1 MRAENYCRFIQHY
14 TVAKAILMMHKVLE
28 RDRPPQSAGFLSLVK
43 LPACTEA
50 QSRNACCPS
59 FVKASFYLLQHEERP
74 CPEVTNL
81 HIPTNSNV
89 KPNTSNKV
97 TKSAVSADEAEA
109 RAWATVN
116 KQTGGGERRGGSGR
130 TKNETAKRADRKDS
144 AHRAAQARSGESP
157 NNGSARSSRSGSSSL
172 SELTRAE
179 LIQKAR
185 ERDVRGR

>member
-1 MRAENYCRFIQHY
+1 MPRGDKSTYTDKQQRKAEHIEQSYQ
-14 TVAKAILMMHKVLE
+14 E
-28 RDRPPQSAGFLSLVK
+28 RG
-43 LPACTEA
+43 
-50 QSRNACCPS
+50 
-59 FVKASFYLLQHEERP
+59 
-74 CPEVTNL
+74 
-81 HIPTNSNV
+81 
-89 KPNTSNKV
+89 
-97 TKSAVSADEAEA
+97 VSADEAEA

-185 ERDVRGR
+185 ERDVHGRSTMHKNELIKALS